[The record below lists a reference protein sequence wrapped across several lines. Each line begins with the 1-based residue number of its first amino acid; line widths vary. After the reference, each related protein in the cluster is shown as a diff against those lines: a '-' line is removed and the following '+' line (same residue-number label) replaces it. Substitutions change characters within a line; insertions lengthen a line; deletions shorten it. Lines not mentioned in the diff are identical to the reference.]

1 MLVLTGATYALKAV
15 FYVAIFVLLSE
26 HFKRTEQHYD
36 KIDKALDKLI
46 ESYKKNA
53 DKIIFS
59 NSFFDDITEDIPA
72 GSQIKNDSI
81 LDKD

>member
-1 MLVLTGATYALKAV
+1 MLVLTGATYALKAI

-26 HFKRTEQHYD
+26 HFKRKEQHYD
-36 KIDKALDKLI
+36 KIDKTLDDFIKN
-46 ESYKKNA
+46 YKKNA
-53 DKIIFS
+53 NKIIFS